1 MLSLISFV
9 PAAKSYAAPNLDL
22 DTIPDSYLF
31 KISNMKP
38 GDYATRTLTILNP
51 GKRSFTYQSRAEFT
65 GGTENA
71 DEDLKDGVDLYN
83 EFLLKVW
90 SLDKDDNSKAE
101 LLYGGKLKDFEGLDP
116 RYLPSNSAE
125 DLRFRV
131 DFPYELGN
139 EYQGL
144 AFNFELLFGVEA
156 RDPDPDPDPENPDDP
171 ETEDPDPEDPDD
183 PETEDPGPENPDD
196 PETEDPDDPETEGPD
211 PEDPGDP
218 DPEDPETE
226 EPDPENPDDPETE
239 EPGPENPDDPET
251 EGPDPEDPD
260 STSDENEEDEINPVR
275 PIDEDDLNSP
285 PSDGQILPDTST
297 DLFNYLLA
305 GVVFTATGL
314 TLFMFQRRM
323 KRDVRLKRTRLM
335 RP

>member
-1 MLSLISFV
+1 MRLLRILFICVSVLSLISFV

-156 RDPDPDPDPENPDDP
+156 RDPDPDPDPEDPDDP

-183 PETEDPGPENPDD
+183 PETED
-196 PETEDPDDPETEGPD
+196 
-211 PEDPGDP
+211 
-218 DPEDPETE
+218 
-226 EPDPENPDDPETE
+226 
-239 EPGPENPDDPET
+239 PGPENPDDPET